1 MIIVSLVFCHFNFVI
16 VNDSLGSVI
25 EEVIATRL
33 VPLEWIRFKYVVLV
47 VSIKFDALTMD
58 SVNTDGAFK
67 AFGFNGSYGIATCLK
82 CDAL

>member
-1 MIIVSLVFCHFNFVI
+1 MSLVFCHFNFVI

-33 VPLEWIRFKYVVLV
+33 VPSGWIRFKYVVLV

-58 SVNTDGAFK
+58 SVNTG
-67 AFGFNGSYGIATCLK
+67 
-82 CDAL
+82 

>member
-1 MIIVSLVFCHFNFVI
+1 MFLSCPFDSIVSLVFCHFNFVI

-58 SVNTDGAFK
+58 SVNTG
-67 AFGFNGSYGIATCLK
+67 
-82 CDAL
+82 